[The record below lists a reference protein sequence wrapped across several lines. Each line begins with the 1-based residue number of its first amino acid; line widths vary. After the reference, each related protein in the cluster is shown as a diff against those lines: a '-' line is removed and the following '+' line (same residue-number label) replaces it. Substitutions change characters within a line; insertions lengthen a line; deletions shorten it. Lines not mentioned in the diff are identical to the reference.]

1 MYRNYFLYIYIYLE
15 IIQLVYEIL
24 KNGRRKFL
32 KQMCCEE
39 GRVLKAQTVDLKK
52 QFFILFYYY
61 IVLFYYFIVFLRE
74 MKQWGILMPNV
85 IERDEEVRYING
97 SECLFIEI
105 CANVYFSFPNSG
117 INIKEY

>member
-1 MYRNYFLYIYIYLE
+1 MYRNYFFIYIYLE
-15 IIQLVYEIL
+15 IIQLVSEIL

-39 GRVLKAQTVDLKK
+39 GRVLKARPQKAV
-52 QFFILFYYY
+52 FYFILLLYC
-61 IVLFYYFIVFLRE
+61 IILLFYCFLRE

-105 CANVYFSFPNSG
+105 CANVSFSFPNSG
-117 INIKEY
+117 INIKDY

>member
-1 MYRNYFLYIYIYLE
+1 M
-15 IIQLVYEIL
+15 
-24 KNGRRKFL
+24 
-32 KQMCCEE
+32 
-39 GRVLKAQTVDLKK
+39 KAQTVDLEK

-74 MKQWGILMPNV
+74 MNQWDILMSNDILMSIV

-97 SECLFIEI
+97 SECLLIEI
-105 CANVYFSFPNSG
+105 CANVSFSFPNSG